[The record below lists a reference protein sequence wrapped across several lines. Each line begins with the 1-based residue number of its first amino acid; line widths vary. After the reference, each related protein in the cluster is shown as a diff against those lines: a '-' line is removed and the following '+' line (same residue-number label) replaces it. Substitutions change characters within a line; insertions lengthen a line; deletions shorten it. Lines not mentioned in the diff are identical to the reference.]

1 MVYIKY
7 CLRVVIACM
16 KKEIRTALTER
27 VALFQTTILPI
38 NYNLLLI
45 LFVLSGSNAPTAV
58 VMQDNGYYAQQF
70 YGAMAHASSFS
81 LQQTSAS
88 EANTLMAQGEIVAI
102 VTIPADFDRQL
113 LQNQPVQVGLLT
125 NNLNTDMTDDV
136 NRGLRLAVTSFYADQ
151 FPDLVSVVPEEHDAY
166 TRQIDYI
173 PFLSVSVL
181 VIGLLVGGLMQSGT
195 SAARDWEL
203 STIKELLL
211 SPAPR
216 WAVVVGKMLGSGIMG
231 LVSSCIVLCFIIGV
245 VGDQPANW
253 GDLILFTLLTS
264 AVCVSAGTLLGNL
277 VRQRQTV
284 TLLVRGSSVPLFFL
298 SGVFNPI
305 TYSTLGV
312 IILARLF
319 PVHYAI
325 VLQQYAFLNYRTGA
339 LGIGQDVLVLV
350 GFLLL
355 FMTLAAIVL
364 RRAKVAQ

>member
-1 MVYIKY
+1 MAYIEY
-7 CLRVVIACM
+7 CLRVIVGCM

-27 VALFQTTILPI
+27 AALFQTITLPI

-58 VMQDNGYYAQQF
+58 VMQDSGFYAQQF
-70 YGAMAHASSFS
+70 YTAMAHSSSFR

-88 EANTLMAQGEIVAI
+88 QANTLMAEGEIVAI
-102 VTIPADFDRQL
+102 VTIPADFDSRLVHRQ
-113 LQNQPVQVGLLT
+113 NVQVGLLT

-136 NRGLRLAVTSFYADQ
+136 NRGLRFAVTNFYASQ
-151 FPDLVSVVPEEHDAY
+151 FPGLVNVVPEEHDAY
-166 TRQIDYI
+166 NRQIDYI

-216 WAVVVGKMLGSGIMG
+216 WAVVVGKMLGAGVMG
-231 LVSSCIVLCFIIGV
+231 LLSSCIVLAFIVGV
-245 VGDQPANW
+245 VGDQPAHW
-253 GDLILFTLLTS
+253 GDLLFFTLLTS
-264 AVCVSAGTLLGNL
+264 AICVAAGTVIGNL
-277 VRQRQTV
+277 LKQRQTV
-284 TLLVRGSSVPLFFL
+284 SLLVRGSSVPLFFL

-312 IILARLF
+312 VVLARLF
-319 PVHYAI
+319 PVHYAV
-325 VLQQYAFLNYRTGA
+325 VLQQYAFLDYHTNT
-339 LGIGQDVLVLV
+339 LGIGQNTLVLG

-355 FMTLAAIVL
+355 FVILAAVVL
-364 RRAKVAQ
+364 RRSKVEH